1 MPLSHSLAALVVTAI
16 WGLSFVVIKLG
27 VGTTPPLLLAALR
40 FLFAAL
46 PAVFFVPRPRTDWR
60 NVVAYGFFL
69 GVAQFGLL
77 FAALAIGMPASL
89 ASVVMQAQ
97 VFFTILF
104 AALVMGERPGP
115 HQVIGGV
122 VASLGLVLI
131 AWPRMTGGGAVPFL
145 MTVIAAA
152 SWGVANIVSKRASRV
167 DMPAHRAEKGTRFSP
182 TRPSGSAPNEAPARK
197 KSTRWIPKVPSTFGS
212 GALGLIVWSS
222 LVAPLPLF
230 GLSLW
235 LDGPD
240 RVLAALAQIDG
251 GTLAAVAYLAYPTTI
266 FAFGIWAYLL
276 SRHPAATVTPFALFV
291 PVAGILGSALILG
304 EAMHPIEAVGG
315 AVIVMGLAVNV
326 FGARL
331 LRRLRLE

>member
-1 MPLSHSLAALVVTAI
+1 MLQQMPLSHSLVALLVTTL

-40 FLFAAL
+40 FLLAAL
-46 PAVFFVPRPRTDWR
+46 PAVFFVPRPKTGWR

-69 GVAQFGLL
+69 GVVQFGLL
-77 FAALAIGMPASL
+77 FAALSLGMPASL

-104 AALVMGERPGP
+104 AALFMGERPGL
-115 HQVIGGV
+115 HQVVGGF

-145 MTVIAAA
+145 MTVLAAA
-152 SWGVANIVSKRASRV
+152 AWGVANIISKRAGRV
-167 DMPAHRAEKGTRFSP
+167 DM
-182 TRPSGSAPNEAPARK
+182 
-197 KSTRWIPKVPSTFGS
+197 
-212 GALGLIVWSS
+212 LGFIVWSS

-235 LDGPD
+235 LDGPSQ
-240 RVLAALAQIDG
+240 VISALARIDG
-251 GTLAAVAYLAYPTTI
+251 GTLLAVAYLAYPTTI

-315 AVIVMGLAVNV
+315 AVIVLGLAFNV
-326 FGARL
+326 FGQHL
-331 LRRLRLE
+331 MRRLV

>member
-1 MPLSHSLAALVVTAI
+1 MPLSHSLFALLVTAI

-40 FLFAAL
+40 FLFAAV
-46 PAVFFVPRPRTDWR
+46 PAVFFVPRPKTDWT

-77 FAALAIGMPASL
+77 FAAIAIGMPASL

-104 AALVMGERPGP
+104 AALFMGERPWP
-115 HQVIGGV
+115 HQIVGGL
-122 VASLGLVLI
+122 VAAFGLVLI
-131 AWPRMTGGGAVPFL
+131 AWPRMTGGGAGPFL
-145 MTVIAAA
+145 MTVVAAA
-152 SWGVANIVSKRASRV
+152 SWGVANIVSKRAGRV
-167 DMPAHRAEKGTRFSP
+167 DM
-182 TRPSGSAPNEAPARK
+182 
-197 KSTRWIPKVPSTFGS
+197 
-212 GALGLIVWSS
+212 LGFIVWSS
-222 LVAPLPLF
+222 LVAPLPLL

-235 LDGPD
+235 LDGPAQ
-240 RVLAALAQIDG
+240 VIAALNRIDG

-291 PVAGILGSALILG
+291 PVAGILGSVLILG
-304 EAMHPIEAVGG
+304 EALHPIEAVGG
-315 AVIVMGLAVNV
+315 AIIVLGLAFNI
-326 FGARL
+326 FG
-331 LRRLRLE
+331 RRLMGRRVA

>member
-1 MPLSHSLAALVVTAI
+1 MPLSHSLVALLVTTL

-46 PAVFFVPRPRTDWR
+46 PAIFFVPRPKTDWR
-60 NVVAYGFFL
+60 NVVGYGFFL

-77 FAALAIGMPASL
+77 FAALAAGMPASL

-104 AALVMGERPGP
+104 AALLMGERPGP
-115 HQVIGGV
+115 HQVIGGF

-145 MTVIAAA
+145 MTVLAA
-152 SWGVANIVSKRASRV
+152 WGVANIISKRAGRV
-167 DMPAHRAEKGTRFSP
+167 DM
-182 TRPSGSAPNEAPARK
+182 
-197 KSTRWIPKVPSTFGS
+197 
-212 GALGLIVWSS
+212 LGFVVWSS

-235 LDGPD
+235 LDGPAQ
-240 RVLAALAQIDG
+240 VFTALTRLDG
-251 GTLAAVAYLAYPTTI
+251 GTMAAVAYLAYPTTI

-304 EAMHPIEAVGG
+304 EAMHPVEAVGG
-315 AVIVMGLAVNV
+315 AVIVLGLAFNV
-326 FGARL
+326 FG
-331 LRRLRLE
+331 RRLMRRRLV

>member
-1 MPLSHSLAALVVTAI
+1 MPLSHSLVALLVTTL

-40 FLFAAL
+40 FLFAAF
-46 PAVFFVPRPRTDWR
+46 PAIFFVPRPKTDWR
-60 NVVAYGFFL
+60 NVVGYGFFL

-77 FAALAIGMPASL
+77 FAALAAGMPASL

-104 AALVMGERPGP
+104 AALLMGERPGP
-115 HQVIGGV
+115 HQVIGGF

-131 AWPRMTGGGAVPFL
+131 AWPRMTGGGAIPFL
-145 MTVIAAA
+145 MTVLAAA
-152 SWGVANIVSKRASRV
+152 AWGVANIISKRAGRV
-167 DMPAHRAEKGTRFSP
+167 DM
-182 TRPSGSAPNEAPARK
+182 
-197 KSTRWIPKVPSTFGS
+197 
-212 GALGLIVWSS
+212 LGFIVWSS

-235 LDGPD
+235 LDGPAP
-240 RVLAALAQIDG
+240 VFTALARLDG
-251 GTLAAVAYLAYPTTI
+251 GTMAAVAYLAYPTTI

-304 EAMHPIEAVGG
+304 EAMHPAEAVGG
-315 AVIVMGLAVNV
+315 AVIVLGLAFNV
-326 FGARL
+326 FG
-331 LRRLRLE
+331 RRLMRRRLV

>member
-1 MPLSHSLAALVVTAI
+1 MPLSHSLFALLVTVI

-46 PAVFFVPRPRTDWR
+46 PAVFFIPRPKTSWT

-77 FAALAIGMPASL
+77 FAAIAFGMPASL

-97 VFFTILF
+97 VFFTVLL
-104 AALVMGERPGP
+104 AAVLMNERPGS
-115 HQVIGGV
+115 HQLIGGV
-122 VASLGLVLI
+122 VAGLGLVLI
-131 AWPRMTGGGAVPFL
+131 AWPRMTGGGAGPFV

-152 SWGVANIVSKRASRV
+152 CWGVANIVSKRAGRV
-167 DMPAHRAEKGTRFSP
+167 DM
-182 TRPSGSAPNEAPARK
+182 
-197 KSTRWIPKVPSTFGS
+197 
-212 GALGLIVWSS
+212 LGYIVWSS
-222 LVAPLPLF
+222 LVAPLPLL

-240 RVLAALAQIDG
+240 QVIAALTRMNG

-266 FAFGIWAYLL
+266 FAFGVWAYLL
-276 SRHPAATVTPFALFV
+276 SRHTAATVTPFALFV
-291 PVAGILGSALILG
+291 PVAGILGSVLILG
-304 EAMHPIEAVGG
+304 EAIHPIEAVGG
-315 AVIVMGLAVNV
+315 AVIVLGLAFNV
-326 FGARL
+326 FGPRL
-331 LRRLRLE
+331 MGRRAV

>member
-1 MPLSHSLAALVVTAI
+1 MPLTHSLAALFVTAL

-115 HQVIGGV
+115 HQVIGGL
-122 VASLGLVLI
+122 VASLGLALI
-131 AWPRMTGGGAVPFL
+131 AVPRMTGGGAVPFL
-145 MTVIAAA
+145 MTVLAAA
-152 SWGVANIVSKRASRV
+152 SWGVANIVSKRAGRV
-167 DMPAHRAEKGTRFSP
+167 DM
-182 TRPSGSAPNEAPARK
+182 
-197 KSTRWIPKVPSTFGS
+197 
-212 GALGLIVWSS
+212 LGFIVWSS
-222 LVAPLPLF
+222 LVAPLPLV

-235 LDGPD
+235 LDGPG
-240 RVLAALAQIDG
+240 RVIAALAQIDG
-251 GTLAAVAYLAYPTTI
+251 GTLAAVMYLAYPTTI
-266 FAFGIWAYLL
+266 LAFGVWAYLL

-315 AVIVMGLAVNV
+315 AVIVPGLAVNV

-331 LRRLRLE
+331 LRRLHPH

>member
-1 MPLSHSLAALVVTAI
+1 MPLSHSLVALLVTTL

-46 PAVFFVPRPRTDWR
+46 PAIFFVPRPKTDWR
-60 NVVAYGFFL
+60 NVVGYGFFL

-77 FAALAIGMPASL
+77 FAALAVGMPASL

-104 AALVMGERPGP
+104 AALLISERPGP
-115 HQVIGGV
+115 HQVIGGF
-122 VASLGLVLI
+122 VASLGLMLI

-145 MTVIAAA
+145 MTVLAAA
-152 SWGVANIVSKRASRV
+152 AWGVANIISKRAGRV
-167 DMPAHRAEKGTRFSP
+167 DM
-182 TRPSGSAPNEAPARK
+182 
-197 KSTRWIPKVPSTFGS
+197 
-212 GALGLIVWSS
+212 LGFIVWSS

-235 LDGPD
+235 LDGPAQ
-240 RVLAALAQIDG
+240 VFTALTRLDG
-251 GTLAAVAYLAYPTTI
+251 GTMAAVAYLAYPTTV

-315 AVIVMGLAVNV
+315 AVIALGLAFNV
-326 FGARL
+326 FG
-331 LRRLRLE
+331 RRLMRRRLV

>member
-1 MPLSHSLAALVVTAI
+1 MLQMPLSHSLVALLVTAI

-46 PAVFFVPRPRTDWR
+46 PAVFFVPRPKTDWR
-60 NVVAYGFFL
+60 NVGAYGFFL

-104 AALVMGERPGP
+104 AALLMGERPGP
-115 HQVIGGV
+115 HQVIGGF

-145 MTVIAAA
+145 MTVLAAA
-152 SWGVANIVSKRASRV
+152 SWGVANIVSKRAGRV
-167 DMPAHRAEKGTRFSP
+167 DM
-182 TRPSGSAPNEAPARK
+182 
-197 KSTRWIPKVPSTFGS
+197 
-212 GALGLIVWSS
+212 LGFIVWSS

-240 RVLAALAQIDG
+240 RVFAALAQIDG
-251 GTLAAVAYLAYPTTI
+251 ATLAAVAYLAYPTTV
-266 FAFGIWAYLL
+266 FAFGVWAYLL

-315 AVIVMGLAVNV
+315 AVIVLGLAMNV

-331 LRRLRLE
+331 LRRLRAQRS

>member
-1 MPLSHSLAALVVTAI
+1 MPLSHSLAALLVTAI

-27 VGTTPPLLLAALR
+27 VGTMPPLLLAALR

-46 PAVFFVPRPRTDWR
+46 PAVIFIARPKTDWR
-60 NVVAYGFFL
+60 HVVAYGFFL

-77 FAALAIGMPASL
+77 FAALGLGMPASL

-104 AALVMGERPGP
+104 AAVLMGERPGP
-115 HQVIGGV
+115 HQVVGGL
-122 VASLGLVLI
+122 VASFGLVLI

-145 MTVIAAA
+145 MTVVAAA
-152 SWGVANIVSKRASRV
+152 SWGVANIVSKKAGRV
-167 DMPAHRAEKGTRFSP
+167 DM
-182 TRPSGSAPNEAPARK
+182 
-197 KSTRWIPKVPSTFGS
+197 
-212 GALGLIVWSS
+212 LGFIVWSS
-222 LVAPLPLF
+222 LVAPLPLL

-235 LDGPD
+235 LDGPTA
-240 RVLAALAQIDG
+240 VWTALTQIDG
-251 GTLAAVAYLAYPTTI
+251 GTLLAVAYLAYPTTI

-315 AVIVMGLAVNV
+315 AVIVLGLAFNI
-326 FGARL
+326 FGPRL
-331 LRRLRLE
+331 MRRMV